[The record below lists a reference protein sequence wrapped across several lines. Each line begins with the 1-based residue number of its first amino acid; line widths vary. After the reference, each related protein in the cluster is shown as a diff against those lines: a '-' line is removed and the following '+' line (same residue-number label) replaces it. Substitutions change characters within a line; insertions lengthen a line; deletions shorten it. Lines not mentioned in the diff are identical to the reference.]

1 MSFGKRL
8 LRNATALLTLCT
20 LSPTLSG
27 CSGKEP
33 ERVLLISVDGLR
45 ADAIENTEY
54 GKYLIENYHHTLEV
68 TTVDPSV
75 TLPCHM
81 SMFHSVPPTEHG
93 VMDNNYTPNEA
104 LGNGICEALLE
115 KGKTSAIFYNW
126 NQIGTIA
133 TEDSVQTSRF
143 INGETEGWEESN
155 KLLADAATEH
165 ILNTPT
171 DFVFL
176 YLGFLDDSG
185 HRCGW
190 LSDEYYYALNESLAL
205 VKAVSDA
212 ATKNGYTVILT
223 SDHGG
228 HGFAHGSTLPEDM
241 TVPLFIIGDKFAGS
255 KNLGPSSILDVAPTV
270 LDLFGISA
278 PDYWQGK
285 IIE

>member
-1 MSFGKRL
+1 MSLGKRI
-8 LRNATALLTLCT
+8 LRNATALLTLCAI
-20 LSPTLSG
+20 SSTLSG
-27 CSGKEP
+27 CAEKSP

-45 ADAIENTEY
+45 ADAIGNTEY
-54 GKYLIENYHHTLEV
+54 GKYLIENYSHTLEL

-81 SMFHSVPPTEHG
+81 SMFHSVTPADHG
-93 VMDNNYTPNEA
+93 VMDNSYTPKEN
-104 LGNGICEALLE
+104 LGKGICEALYDS
-115 KGKTSAIFYNW
+115 GKTSAIFYNW
-126 NQIGTIA
+126 DQIGTIA
-133 TEDSVQTSRF
+133 TEGSVLTKRF
-143 INGETEGWEESN
+143 INGATEGWEESN
-155 KLLADAATEH
+155 KLLADAATEP

-185 HRCGW
+185 HRYGW

-205 VKAVSDA
+205 VKAVFEV
-212 ATKNGYTVILT
+212 ATKQGYTVIFT

-241 TVPLFIIGDKFAGS
+241 TVPLFIIGDKFAGG
-255 KNLGPSSILDVAPTV
+255 KDLGPLSILDVAPSV
-270 LDLFGISA
+270 LDHLGVSA
-278 PDYWQGK
+278 PEYWQGK

>member
-1 MSFGKRL
+1 MMKK
-8 LRNATALLTLCT
+8 ATYTM
-20 LSPTLSG
+20 
-27 CSGKEP
+27 
-33 ERVLLISVDGLR
+33 
-45 ADAIENTEY
+45 DA
-54 GKYLIENYHHTLEV
+54 
-68 TTVDPSV
+68 TTVTPSV

-93 VMDNNYTPNEA
+93 VMDNNYTPKET
-104 LGNGICEALLE
+104 LGQGICEALYGS
-115 KGKTSAIFYNW
+115 GKTSAIFYNW
-126 NQIGTIA
+126 DQIGTIV
-133 TEDSVQTSRF
+133 TEGSVLTKRF
-143 INGETEGWEESN
+143 INGATEGWETSN

-176 YLGFLDDSG
+176 YLGFLDDIG

-205 VKAVSDA
+205 VKAVSEVA
-212 ATKNGYTVILT
+212 IKQGYTVIFT

-241 TVPLFIIGDKFAGS
+241 TVPLFIIGDKFAGG
-255 KNLGPSSILDVAPTV
+255 KKLGPSSILDVAPTV